1 MLVFFSWVAVAWAVV
16 ATIMIFWMLHRSF
29 QIQYVQTTPPA
40 ITDDESALRSFL
52 SMLNEAQKS
61 LIIFD
66 DGDDIDGSLYNDRR
80 VINAVQDKLRGNP
93 EFELRCLFD
102 CDGDLLFRR
111 ELERERHVSIR
122 TRSCCAPTDGIY
134 YQIID
139 GGTKAYL
146 SRYALG
152 SKERRFRLV
161 DCTPVPRRHRGRVA
175 DTVLGRYK
183 EDFEHAFGAS
193 APVI

>member
-1 MLVFFSWVAVAWAVV
+1 MLVFLSWATVAWAVV
-16 ATIMIFWMLHRSF
+16 ATVMIFWMLHRAF
-29 QIQYVQTTPPA
+29 QIQYVRTTPSA
-40 ITDDESALRSFL
+40 IDNGESAVRSFVC
-52 SMLNEAQKS
+52 MLNEAQES

-80 VINAVQDKLRGNP
+80 VIDAVQDKLRDNP

-102 CDGDLLFRR
+102 CHDDLLFRK
-111 ELERERHVSIR
+111 ELERERQVSIR
-122 TRSCCAPTDGIY
+122 TRSSCAPTDGIY

-146 SRYALG
+146 SRHVCG
-152 SKERRFRLV
+152 SKDRRFRLV
-161 DCTPVPRRHRGRVA
+161 DCTCVPRRHRGRVA

-183 EDFEHAFGAS
+183 EDFEHAFEAS